1 MKELLDNG
9 EFFHDQNPQLTFL
22 GLESA
27 AAAIT

>member
-9 EFFHDQNPQLTFL
+9 QFFHVQIPQLTFL
-22 GLESA
+22 ELETA